1 MNEILEFLKIAA
13 LFTGGLLFR
22 MLLLVVV
29 IAAYSIPI
37 FAAWGLYCLYRR
49 AQGHSFELE
58 KVDGLL
64 IAGDRYYAPGHSW
77 IAPRLFG
84 GVRLGLDDIGQRIV
98 PEATA
103 VSFPFV
109 GTWVKK
115 GDPLALVACG
125 DREAA
130 IVSPFDG
137 TVTAVNHAVERKPR
151 LLNEAPYGRGWLFAF
166 HPRDSS
172 WEKLPT
178 GAAARHWFRAEERR
192 LSRFMEQELGMAAA
206 DGGDL
211 VVPGPTVLPKE
222 RWDVLVRE
230 FLRS

>member
-1 MNEILEFLKIAA
+1 MNEILEFLKIAG
-13 LFTGGLLFR
+13 LFAGGMLFR
-22 MLLLVVV
+22 TLLLVLV

-49 AQGHSFELE
+49 AQGHSFGLE

-64 IAGDRYYAPGHSW
+64 IAGDRHYAPGHSW

-84 GVRLGLDDIGQRIV
+84 GVKLGLDDIGQRIV

-103 VSFPFV
+103 ISFPFV

-115 GDPLALVACG
+115 GEPLALVACG
-125 DREAA
+125 DREAT

-137 TVTAVNHAVERKPR
+137 TVTAVNHAVGRNPR
-151 LLNEAPYGRGWLFAF
+151 LLNEAPYGKGWLFAF
-166 HPRDSS
+166 HPKDSA

-178 GAAARHWFRAEERR
+178 GAAARHWFRDEERR
-192 LSRFMEQELGMAAA
+192 LSHFMELNLGMAAA
-206 DGGDL
+206 DGGEL
-211 VVPGPTVLPKE
+211 LLPAPKALSRE
-222 RWDVLVRE
+222 KWQSLTRE